1 MYPTPI
7 LWFEIGIAVSI
18 GVAFLWTKTEYALF
32 LYGFALGFPD
42 LALPLGTIVNI
53 RVDDVLLLILLG
65 RMLMWTPAPLSRSQK
80 HIFLWQ
86 AIFLAACLFSIA
98 VETARGTP
106 PAAYDT
112 ARMAGC
118 AAIFLVLPQIIQSR
132 SRLRFFIAGLMCAG
146 IALVIQVHQH
156 LSANGAGAVA
166 NFQQFKSAATFD
178 TWNPNTIGQ
187 AAILLLFA
195 AGVGWMISSRTLA
208 TTMIWPC
215 LAIGFALVP
224 AFVFVR
230 GSSISIAAGFV
241 LFLCLLRRWR
251 PLLLFAVVGLCAALY
266 LNSCH
271 NQLLEQ
277 AATINVSTGEGFSN
291 RFDRWDMAIHAIRNK
306 PLAGQGFG
314 QGLLYLTQIG
324 SEGVAHNDCLSVW
337 LELGLGGLVL
347 FLGTILQFIRAGTF
361 LCRMPRFQ
369 RQGALILALMLTLSL
384 DSLAMPTMY
393 WEKLTTITLSFAVA
407 LIGMC
412 ESDEREISV
421 QEVRA
426 LSCEPSEQHS

>member
-7 LWFEIGIAVSI
+7 LWFEIGIAVLL
-18 GVAFLWTKTEYALF
+18 GMVFLWTKTEFALF

-42 LALPLGTIVNI
+42 LALPLGAIVNV
-53 RVDDVLLLILLG
+53 RVDDVLLLIFLG
-65 RMLMWTPAPLSRSQK
+65 RILLWTPAPLSRSQRS
-80 HIFLWQ
+80 ILLWQ
-86 AIFLAACLFSIA
+86 AVFFAVCLFSIA
-98 VETARGTP
+98 VESAQGTP
-106 PAAYDT
+106 PAAYD
-112 ARMAGC
+112 AVKMVGC
-118 AAIFLVLPQIIQSR
+118 AAIFLVLPLLIQSET
-132 SRLRFFIAGLMCAG
+132 RLRFFVAGLICAG
-146 IALVIQVHQH
+146 IALVIQVQQH

-187 AAILLLFA
+187 AAILLVFA
-195 AGVGWMISSRTLA
+195 AGLGWMISSA
-208 TTMIWPC
+208 TGARRMIWPC

-230 GSSISIAAGFV
+230 GSSLSIAAGFV

-251 PLLLFAVVGLCAALY
+251 SLLLFAVVCLCAVLY
-266 LNSCH
+266 LNFS
-271 NQLLEQ
+271 QSRLLEE
-277 AATINVSTGEGFSN
+277 AATINVSTGEGFSD
-291 RFDRWDMAIHAIRNK
+291 RYDRWDMAIQAIRNK
-306 PLAGQGFG
+306 PIVGQGFG
-314 QGLLYLTQIG
+314 QELIYLKQIG

-347 FLGTILQFIRAGTF
+347 FLGAILQFIHAGIS
-361 LCRMPRFQ
+361 LCSTPRFQ
-369 RQGALILALMLTLSL
+369 RQGALILALMLTLCL

-393 WEKLTTITLSFAVA
+393 WEKLTTITLSIAVA

-412 ESDEREISV
+412 EGDEREISV

-426 LSCEPSEQHS
+426 LYCEPFEQHS